1 MKAIII
7 FLLLQLGDIF
17 DTYANIIYEQFN
29 YKP

>member
-7 FLLLQLGDIF
+7 FLLLQLGDIV